1 MRIVQEENYRPNALA
16 ANLRRKVSDVIGYF
30 QFDRP
35 TLENS
40 RMAQRVET
48 VLFEAG
54 FKTFHCNAS
63 GTAER
68 KAFYLEEMITRK
80 IAGAIL
86 HANANLEQAI
96 AAAEKLE
103 KAGIPALLLG
113 TEVPRTG
120 VSTVSVD
127 YRQGWETTINH
138 LARLGHRKVAY
149 LEQNEGDWTAQMPH
163 FSSETSIVT
172 IPLDEE
178 LPLKAG
184 VEHALTELRE
194 KHGDATALFCGSE
207 NVAMTAI
214 QLLSRLGTKVPE
226 DMSVVCLSGTGFGR
240 MVFPSLTVVNLPVQ
254 ELGEMCAH
262 QLLNRIRQPDRA
274 AVKIRIESQ
283 LVEGGSTALVNLK
296 K

>member
-1 MRIVQEENYRPNALA
+1 MRIVQEENYHPNALA

-54 FKTFHCNAS
+54 FKTFHCDAS

-96 AAAEKLE
+96 AAANKLE

-113 TEVPRTG
+113 TEVPRAG

-127 YRQGWETTINH
+127 YRQGWETTIAH
-138 LARLGHRKVAY
+138 LTELGHRKIVY
-149 LEQNEGDWTAQMPH
+149 LEQDHSDWTERMPH
-163 FSSETSIVT
+163 FSPETSVVT

-178 LPLKAG
+178 LSLNAG
-184 VEHALTELRE
+184 VERALAELKE
-194 KHGDATALFCGSE
+194 KHGDATALFCASE
-207 NVAMTAI
+207 SIAMTAI
-214 QLLSRLGTKVPE
+214 QLLSKSGTKVPE

-254 ELGEMCAH
+254 DLGEMCAQ
-262 QLLNRIRQPDRA
+262 QLLSQIRQPDRSS
-274 AVKIRIESQ
+274 VKIRVESQ
-283 LVEGGSTALVNLK
+283 LVEGGSSAAVNLK